1 MKLRKK
7 KTKSIRRSKNAM
19 DLVPTYPE
27 YDTLF
32 RKDKEKVFARVLDKT
47 RPDDLSK
54 DYMLNKLTSEQD
66 IYRELQSRDSI
77 VAEDTAYKILLLQES
92 DVQCLK
98 FLMKEEEELQKYISD
113 KFNKGGLQNERKRS

>member
-7 KTKSIRRSKNAM
+7 KTKSIRRSKSAM

-32 RKDKEKVFARVLDKT
+32 RKDKEKTFALVLNKT

-66 IYRELQSRDSI
+66 IYK
-77 VAEDTAYKILLLQES
+77 AA
-92 DVQCLK
+92 
-98 FLMKEEEELQKYISD
+98 
-113 KFNKGGLQNERKRS
+113 G